1 MRQLIT
7 ILIALL
13 MYAMPS
19 SAQSGWGRALSGLIK
34 ITEAITIDD
43 EEFAEAVK
51 EEVVYLDK
59 QNKVLPANNAYSK
72 RLARLTKNMTD
83 AEGIPLNFKV
93 YYTKEINAF
102 ACPDGS
108 VRVYSALMDALTD
121 DELLGVLGHEIGH
134 VALRHSHKA
143 WRDALLRSAASDALG
158 VVSDTWARL
167 SDSMLGD
174 LSSVAISAKHSR
186 YHEMEADDY
195 GYEFLKQCGKDPMAM
210 IKMFEKL
217 KKLSNQGSSSRY
229 SAWLQAFSSHPDFD
243 ERIERMNSKADED
256 GY

>member
-1 MRQLIT
+1 MRKSII
-7 ILIALL
+7 ILIILL
-13 MYAMPS
+13 FEAMPS

-34 ITEAITIDD
+34 ITEAVSIDD
-43 EEFAEAVK
+43 KEFAEAVK

-59 QNKVLPANNAYSK
+59 HNKVMPAGNAYGK
-72 RLARLTKNMTD
+72 RLARLTKGMTNAD
-83 AEGIPLNFKV
+83 GIPLNFKV
-93 YYTKEINAF
+93 YQTTEINAF

-158 VVSDTWARL
+158 VVSNTWARL
-167 SDSMLGD
+167 SDSVLGS

-186 YHEMEADDY
+186 YHETEADDY

-229 SAWLQAFSSHPDFD
+229 SKWLSAFSSHPDFD
-243 ERIERMNSKADED
+243 ERIKRIKSKQ
-256 GY
+256 

>member
-1 MRQLIT
+1 MRKNIILLI
-7 ILIALL
+7 ILLFE
-13 MYAMPS
+13 AMPS

-34 ITEAITIDD
+34 ITEAISIDD
-43 EEFAEAVK
+43 REFAEAVK
-51 EEVVYLDK
+51 EEVLYLDK
-59 QNKVLPANNAYSK
+59 QNKELPTGNAYSK
-72 RLARLTKNMTD
+72 RLARLTKGMSNAD
-83 AEGIPLNFKV
+83 GIPLNFKV
-93 YYTKEINAF
+93 YQTTEVNAF

-158 VVSDTWARL
+158 VVSNKWARL
-167 SDSMLGD
+167 SDSMLGS

-186 YHEMEADDY
+186 YHETEADDF
-195 GYEFLKQCGKDPMAM
+195 GYEFLKQCGKDPMVM
-210 IKMFEKL
+210 VKMFEKL

-229 SAWLQAFSSHPDFD
+229 SKWLGAFSSHPDFD
-243 ERIERMNSKADED
+243 ERIERIKAKQ
-256 GY
+256 